1 MKILLKKFTLFMS
14 EYFEDETDFLD
25 SLVHY
30 ELTEED
36 KELWHPDNQIEK
48 LGKDISRSLHIS
60 SQEDKIPSFELS
72 PKAKISDS
80 LHINPKFLTF
90 YKSLRKDNYYANEL
104 RDLYNSYFGTNLT
117 KKGLAHILEIRT
129 MFSNKRIRIKN
140 KRLTI
145 YTKIFY

>member
-1 MKILLKKFTLFMS
+1 MKILLKKLTLFMS

-72 PKAKISDS
+72 PKAKIPDS
-80 LHINPKFLTF
+80 FHINPKFLAF

-104 RDLYNSYFGTNLT
+104 RDLYNSYFGTNYT

>member
-1 MKILLKKFTLFMS
+1 MS

-36 KELWHPDNQIEK
+36 KELWHLDNQIEK

-72 PKAKISDS
+72 KKLKISDS
-80 LHINPKFLTF
+80 LHINPKFLAF

>member
-1 MKILLKKFTLFMS
+1 MS

-30 ELTEED
+30 EIPEEEKD
-36 KELWHPDNQIEK
+36 LWHLDNQIEK
-48 LGKDISRSLHIS
+48 LGKDISRSLHIC
-60 SQEDKIPSFELS
+60 SQDDKFPDFELNKKLKIPDDLDIDPE
-72 PKAKISDS
+72 
-80 LHINPKFLTF
+80 FLAF
-90 YKSLRKDNYYANEL
+90 YKYLRKDNYCANEL

-117 KKGLAHILEIRT
+117 KKGLAHILEIRK
-129 MFSNKRIRIKN
+129 MFSNKRIRRKY

>member
-36 KELWHPDNQIEK
+36 KELWHLDNQIEK

-60 SQEDKIPSFELS
+60 SQEDKIPGFELS
-72 PKAKISDS
+72 KKLKIPES
-80 LHINPKFLTF
+80 LHINPKFLAF
-90 YKSLRKDNYYANEL
+90 YKSLRKDNYKVNEL

-117 KKGLAHILEIRT
+117 NIGLSKIKEITLLFKK
-129 MFSNKRIRIKN
+129 KRKQIAR
-140 KRLTI
+140 KRFVL